1 MSISPASLP
10 HPTETLI
17 CLTKVNVVMGIT
29 EVTEEHISLVQ
40 WQEEEGHLGKEML
53 QLMAFLF
60 LTFAL
65 KYELYHDEATN
76 TVPT

>member
-1 MSISPASLP
+1 
-10 HPTETLI
+10 
-17 CLTKVNVVMGIT
+17 MGIT